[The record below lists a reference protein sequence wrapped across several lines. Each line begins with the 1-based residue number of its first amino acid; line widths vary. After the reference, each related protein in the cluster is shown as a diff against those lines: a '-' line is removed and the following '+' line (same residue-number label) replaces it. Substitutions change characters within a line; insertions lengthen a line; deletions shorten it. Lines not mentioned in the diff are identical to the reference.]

1 MGLNMFQLFMPCEV
15 SLVLNLRGPNI
26 VPRRPCV
33 RRCQAFRHLPD
44 KQNPEGFAQVRG
56 DPFRGRGSDLS
67 ITFVGF

>member
-1 MGLNMFQLFMPCEV
+1 MGLNIFQLFMPCEV

-44 KQNPEGFAQVRG
+44 KQNTEALRK
-56 DPFRGRGSDLS
+56 
-67 ITFVGF
+67 FVETHFEAGARIYL